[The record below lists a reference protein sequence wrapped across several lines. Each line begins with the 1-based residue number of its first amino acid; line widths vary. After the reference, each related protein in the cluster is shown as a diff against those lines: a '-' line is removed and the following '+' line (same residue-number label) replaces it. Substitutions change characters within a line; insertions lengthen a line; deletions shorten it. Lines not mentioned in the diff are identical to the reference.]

1 MWAALAVGAVARGC
15 GGERCA
21 GWTREHGGDL
31 VGMLG
36 RWSSP
41 YIYIYIYMDCF
52 LKAKLKPC
60 FHPLSKTKSSMII
73 IMEDAPRARFSWYAG
88 SVV

>member
-41 YIYIYIYMDCF
+41 YIYIYIYG
-52 LKAKLKPC
+52 LLPEGKAETL
-60 FHPLSKTKSSMII
+60 FSSII
-73 IMEDAPRARFSWYAG
+73 
-88 SVV
+88 